1 MKKGM
6 KVVYRLRLTTFLATA
21 RLTAFRTTALLIV
34 FLTAPFLMLFL
45 LRERAAFLAALLRLR
60 LAAILAAS
68 AASLA
73 KFLFLVRA
81 AFLAASILLA
91 LEIAIH
97 SYNFHC
103 GYMDKVIHS
112 CFNAY
117 KI

>member
-6 KVVYRLRLTTFLATA
+6 KVVYRLRLTTFLTA
-21 RLTAFRTTALLIV
+21 ARFTAFRTTALLIV
-34 FLTAPFLMLFL
+34 FLTAAFLTLFF
-45 LRERAAFLAALLRLR
+45 LRERAAFLAALLRFR

-68 AASLA
+68 TANLA

-91 LEIAIH
+91 LEITIH
-97 SYNFHC
+97 SYNFRC

-112 CFNAY
+112 CFNAC